1 MLRRQP
7 LYPTERSGH
16 KERQNTE
23 SVYAGSQEL
32 LYHKFGVRSSA
43 EVKKRIVSMHMN
55 KEKPESVRFRSLSG
69 LLYRQ
74 IMPLQDPPL

>member
-1 MLRRQP
+1 MR
-7 LYPTERSGH
+7 
-16 KERQNTE
+16 
-23 SVYAGSQEL
+23 
-32 LYHKFGVRSSA
+32 
-43 EVKKRIVSMHMN
+43 MN